1 MNERFLPQ
9 APGERRD
16 LLVSDSSRE
25 IETWEQEGVEAEQSA
40 FHLPNLL
47 RILLRWRWLFL
58 SVAVAVTLLATA
70 WAAMQTPLYRA
81 GVTLEL
87 NPSPAQVVQIT
98 ETSEA
103 RQSDRDYLALQIGL
117 VRSRQLAERV
127 ARRLNLGADEGFVG
141 EAAGTPNGQRAA
153 VGRLMNNFSASGTAS
168 DRILQISYVDPDPG
182 RAARIVN
189 TYAEQAVESTF
200 ERGYEATARS
210 RAFLQRRLEATRQ
223 ELERSERELIEY
235 GRAANI
241 INVSAEGA
249 ATSAD
254 AAGGTLVASN
264 LVALNAQ
271 LAEAQNAR
279 IVAQQAYA
287 QAGAAAS
294 SASASDSTVQS
305 LEQQRAQL
313 QAEYD
318 QKSER
323 YLPDYPEMVA
333 LRARI
338 QGLQRQIAQAS
349 SRTSSSV
356 TGTLRAN
363 LVAAQNRER
372 ELQSKINQLQSQL
385 HDLGDRGVR
394 YTILRRA
401 VESQR
406 SLYNALLE
414 RLGEENTSGTRT
426 SSIALID
433 SAEPPGAPFSP
444 NIPRTM
450 ILGLLGGLLLGG
462 GAAVG
467 AEMWRDTIDMPDD
480 IRDKLKLA
488 VLGVVPKIPS
498 KSEFDEQ
505 ILDPK
510 SSIAEAYHSIRTSL
524 QFANPGG
531 RPSTILVTSS
541 RPNEGKTS
549 SVIAIAADYVNLGA
563 SVVVVDADMRKP
575 SLQGEKGRTGL
586 SGILSGVASLDTELI
601 HTHGS
606 RLSLIQAGPI
616 PPDPTILL
624 ASPLMRQLVEDLQ
637 RRYDVVIFDGPPVMG
652 LADAPLLSSLVE
664 MTVMVVESSGT
675 RRTAA
680 LNAIRRLRV
689 AGAHLA
695 GGILTKFDYKSQG
708 YGYGYGYGGYEY
720 DYEYSGGGSPKRAL
734 IAPQGAVDPRA

>member
-9 APGERRD
+9 APGDQRE
-16 LLVSDSSRE
+16 LLVTDSSRE
-25 IETWEQEGVEAEQSA
+25 IDAWEQESVEAQQSP
-40 FHLPNLL
+40 FHLPNLA

-87 NPSPAQVVQIT
+87 NPSPAQVVQLS
-98 ETSEA
+98 ERSEA
-103 RQSDRDYLALQIGL
+103 GQSDRDYLALQIGL
-117 VRSRQLAERV
+117 VRSRQLGERV

-141 EAAGTPNGQRAA
+141 AAAGTPNGQRAA
-153 VGRLMNNFSASGTAS
+153 VGRLMDNFSAAGTAS
-168 DRILQISYVDPDPG
+168 DRILQISYVDPNPNT
-182 RAARIVN
+182 AARIVN
-189 TYAEQAVESTF
+189 TYAEQAVDSTF

-210 RAFLQRRLEATRQ
+210 RAFLQRRLESTRQ
-223 ELERSERELIEY
+223 ELERSERELIGY

-241 INVSAEGA
+241 VNVSAEGA
-249 ATSAD
+249 AASAD

-264 LVALNAQ
+264 LLALNAQ

-279 IVAQQAYA
+279 IVAQQAFA
-287 QAGAAAS
+287 QAGAAAT
-294 SASASDSTVQS
+294 SASTSDSTVQS
-305 LEQQRAQL
+305 LEQQRAQI

-338 QGLQRQIAQAS
+338 QGLQRQIVQAS

-356 TGTLRAN
+356 TGSLRAN

-372 ELQSKINQLQSQL
+372 DLQTKINQLQSQL
-385 HDLGDRGVR
+385 HDLGDRGVQ

-414 RLGEENTSGTRT
+414 RLGEENSAGTRT
-426 SSIALID
+426 SSMALID
-433 SAEPPGAPFSP
+433 SAEPPGAPFFP
-444 NIPRTM
+444 NLPRTM
-450 ILGLLGGLLLGG
+450 ILGLLGGVLLGG

-480 IRDKLKLA
+480 LREKLSIT

-498 KSEFDEQ
+498 KSQFDDHL
-505 ILDPK
+505 LDPK
-510 SSIAEAYHSIRTSL
+510 SSVAEAYHSIRTSI

-531 RPSTILVTSS
+531 RPRSILITSARAS
-541 RPNEGKTS
+541 EGKTS

-575 SLQGEKGRTGL
+575 SLQGEKGLTGL
-586 SGILSGVASLDTELI
+586 AGILSGVAHLETELV

-616 PPDPTILL
+616 PPDPTVLL
-624 ASPLMRQLVEDLQ
+624 ASPRMRQLVKDLQ
-637 RRYDVVIFDGPPVMG
+637 HLYDVVIFDGPPVMG
-652 LADAPLLSSLVE
+652 LADAPLLASLAE
-664 MTVMVVESSGT
+664 MTVMVVESGAT
-675 RRTAA
+675 RRSAA

-689 AGAHLA
+689 AGANLA
-695 GGILTKFDYKSQG
+695 GGILTKFDHKSQ
-708 YGYGYGYGGYEY
+708 GYGYGYGGYEY
-720 DYEYSGGGSPKRAL
+720 DYDYAGGGSPKRAL
-734 IAPQGAVDPRA
+734 LAPQGAVDPRA